1 MCESPFKVGEG
12 MKRDYYEILGVDRNA
27 TQEEIK
33 KAYRRLARQYHPD
46 VNPGDKEAAERFKEI
61 NEAYQVL
68 SDPEKRAL
76 YDRFG
81 HAAFGGETQTGYGGF
96 GPDFDIFREFTG
108 FGDIFDFFFGSG
120 TQTRRREKAARPVRG
135 EDITVE
141 VTLEFE
147 EAAFGTEKEV
157 AFRRFEECP
166 DCRGIGGR
174 RRVTCGN
181 CRGTGEIRH
190 TQTSFFG
197 SIITSRPCPYCQG
210 RGWVIEETCPT
221 CRGRGK
227 VQKERR
233 MKIKIPPGVDT
244 GYRLRV
250 SGEGSAGE
258 NGGPPGD
265 LYVLV
270 KVKPHRFLERKGQD
284 LYYDLLLTYT
294 QLVLGDEVEVPTL
307 QGNEKVRIP
316 PGTESG
322 TLLRLRGR
330 GLPDPRTGVRGDQ
343 ILRVRLYVPK
353 VVTGE
358 HRKLLERLLEIE
370 RGEVPGDTRK
380 GSFFDR
386 LREAF
391 IHPEE

>member
-1 MCESPFKVGEG
+1 

-81 HAAFGGETQTGYGGF
+81 HSAFGGEAQAGYGDF
-96 GPDFDIFREFTG
+96 GPDFEVFREFAG

-120 TQTRRREKAARPVRG
+120 TQTRRRERAARPVRG
-135 EDITVE
+135 EDVTVE
-141 VTLEFE
+141 ITLEFE
-147 EAAFGTEKEV
+147 EAAFGTEKEIS
-157 AFRRFEECP
+157 FRRLEECP

-174 RRVTCGN
+174 RKISCGS
-181 CRGTGEIRH
+181 CHGTGEIRH

-210 RGWVIEETCPT
+210 RGWVVEEACAT

-227 VQKERR
+227 VQRERR
-233 MKIKIPPGVDT
+233 MKIRVPPGVDT
-244 GYRLRV
+244 GYRLRI
-250 SGEGSAGE
+250 SGEGGAGE
-258 NGGPPGD
+258 HGGPPGD

-270 KVKPHRFLERKGQD
+270 KVKPHRFLERRGQD
-284 LYYDLLLTYT
+284 LYYDLVVTYT

-307 QGNEKVRIP
+307 QGSERIRIP

-322 TLLRLRGR
+322 TLLRLRGK
-330 GLPDPRTGVRGDQ
+330 GLPDPRTGTRGDQ
-343 ILRVRLYVPK
+343 ILRVRLYVPRG
-353 VVTGE
+353 VSGE

-370 RGEVPGDTRK
+370 RGSVQEGSSGENRK
-380 GSFFDR
+380 GGFFDR